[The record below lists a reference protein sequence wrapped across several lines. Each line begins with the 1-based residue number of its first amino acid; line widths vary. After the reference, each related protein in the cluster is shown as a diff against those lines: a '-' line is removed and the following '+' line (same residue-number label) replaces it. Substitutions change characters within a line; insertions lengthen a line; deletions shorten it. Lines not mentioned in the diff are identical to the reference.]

1 MSEFT
6 MSVEMLS
13 SFPKELT
20 AEVDTVVFDVVGTL
34 LEPSPSVAKA
44 YKNSAET
51 LGVTLPEADI
61 SKRFSVAWEKQEFF
75 DSQQQPAFRTSRRRE
90 YERWKQIVCEVF
102 EGYTVAEKIFEDL
115 WLHFG
120 KPSSWRPVAQG
131 CQLLEAAREAGLKVA
146 VASNFD
152 ERLLPLAQCVEPLIG
167 IENIFASSEIGW
179 RKPAVEFF
187 RTVESRLG
195 KDPRQLLLVGD
206 DPRLDIAAAQTA
218 GWKSMRIQ

>member
-75 DSQQQPAFRTSRRRE
+75 DSQQQPAFQTSRRRE

-195 KDPRQLLLVGD
+195 KDPRQLLLIGD

-218 GWKSMRIQ
+218 GWKSIRIQ

>member
-1 MSEFT
+1 MSELT

-75 DSQQQPAFRTSRRRE
+75 DSQQQPAFRTSRRPE

-195 KDPRQLLLVGD
+195 KDPRQLLLIGD

-218 GWKSMRIQ
+218 GWKSIRI

>member
-90 YERWKQIVCEVF
+90 NERWKQIVCEVF

>member
-75 DSQQQPAFRTSRRRE
+75 DSQQRPAFRTSRRRE

-102 EGYTVAEKIFEDL
+102 AGYTVAEKIFEDL

-195 KDPRQLLLVGD
+195 KDPRQLLLIGD

-218 GWKSMRIQ
+218 GWKSIRIQ

>member
-1 MSEFT
+1 
-6 MSVEMLS
+6 MLWAHS
-13 SFPKELT
+13 LSHHHQF
-20 AEVDTVVFDVVGTL
+20 
-34 LEPSPSVAKA
+34 AKA

-90 YERWKQIVCEVF
+90 YKRWKQIVCEVF

-131 CQLLEAAREAGLKVA
+131 CQLLGTAREAGLKVA

-187 RTVESRLG
+187 RTVESRLC
-195 KDPRQLLLVGD
+195 KDPRQLLLIGD

-218 GWKSMRIQ
+218 GWRSMRIK

>member
-1 MSEFT
+1 

-75 DSQQQPAFRTSRRRE
+75 DS
-90 YERWKQIVCEVF
+90 
-102 EGYTVAEKIFEDL
+102 
-115 WLHFG
+115 
-120 KPSSWRPVAQG
+120 
-131 CQLLEAAREAGLKVA
+131 LLENYSEEEINA
-146 VASNFD
+146 VLSKHSNN
-152 ERLLPLAQCVEPLIG
+152 QSN
-167 IENIFASSEIGW
+167 NI
-179 RKPAVEFF
+179 KY
-187 RTVESRLG
+187 
-195 KDPRQLLLVGD
+195 K
-206 DPRLDIAAAQTA
+206 
-218 GWKSMRIQ
+218 RIT